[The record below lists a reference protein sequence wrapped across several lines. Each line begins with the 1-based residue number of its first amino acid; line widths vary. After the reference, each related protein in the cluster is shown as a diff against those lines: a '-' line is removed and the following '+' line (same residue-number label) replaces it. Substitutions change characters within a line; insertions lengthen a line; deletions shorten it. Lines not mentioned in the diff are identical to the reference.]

1 MKSQNHFTGYAHA
14 IPFPLN
20 ELPEGTS
27 HLCSNARENVEKMNK
42 KTGVSFSPADWQVKR
57 YRFTLIELLVVIAI
71 IAILAAMLLPALGN
85 VRGKGR
91 QISCVGN
98 IKNLSVAM
106 ATYLEHNKNFY
117 PYGEWAWGA
126 SSSGWMYVL
135 YTGKYLPVPKWGT
148 GGKGNRDISKS
159 KVSVWTCAER
169 TQSGAFPLICAT
181 QTHNEPRHWGLITRT
196 AEEAGA
202 QPRNLAMV
210 KKPHSVAFFTC
221 VGPGGGTIQVLQRMY
236 AYGSP
241 SNKTKLQRG
250 EFTRHPGKQGN
261 YSFVDGHIETLKLQQ
276 ILNNH
281 RNMFWPEFNSLY
293 K

>member
-1 MKSQNHFTGYAHA
+1 MKN
-14 IPFPLN
+14 N
-20 ELPEGTS
+20 K
-27 HLCSNARENVEKMNK
+27 CRENK
-42 KTGVSFSPADWQVKR
+42 KVAKR
-57 YRFTLIELLVVIAI
+57 DFTLIELLVVIAI
-71 IAILAAMLLPALGN
+71 IAILAAMLLPALNN

-117 PYGEWAWGA
+117 PYGEWAWGD
-126 SSSGWMYVL
+126 SDYSGWMDVL

-148 GGKGNRDISKS
+148 GGKGNRDISTS

-169 TQSGAFPLICAT
+169 TKSGAFPLICAT
-181 QTHNEPRHWGLITRT
+181 QTHNEPRHWGLITIA
-196 AEEAGA
+196 AETAGA

-241 SNKTKLQRG
+241 SNKKRLENG
-250 EFTRHPGKQGN
+250 EFTRHPGRQGN

>member
-1 MKSQNHFTGYAHA
+1 MQKTSRFTL
-14 IPFPLN
+14 I
-20 ELPEGTS
+20 ELLVIMT
-27 HLCSNARENVEKMNK
+27 HLCGNFVRYIL
-42 KTGVSFSPADWQVKR
+42 KTDNIKRNFLSPAHGQVKQ
-57 YRFTLIELLVVIAI
+57 YCFTLIELLVVIAI

-106 ATYLEHNKNFY
+106 AAYLEHNKNFY

-126 SSSGWMYVL
+126 SPSGWMYVL

-148 GGKGNRDISKS
+148 GGKNNRDISTS

-169 TQSGAFPLICAT
+169 TKSGAFPLICAT
-181 QTHNEPRHWGLITRT
+181 QTHNEPRHWGLITKT

-221 VGPGGGTIQVLQRMY
+221 VGSGGTIQVLQRMY